1 MRKKK
6 LTDGDILMEIYR
18 NVYAVA
24 EPSANFD
31 ELMANAE
38 INKEGQKVIKFMDY
52 ECEEA
57 VMQRILDDTMDKYKV
72 KDYRRKQFS
81 FSFWLGCSP
90 KTKKVL

>member
-24 EPSANFD
+24 EPPANFD

-57 VMQRILDDTMDKYKV
+57 VMQRILDETMDKYKV

-90 KTKKVL
+90 KTKKI

>member
-24 EPSANFD
+24 EPPANFD
-31 ELMANAE
+31 ELMVNAE

-57 VMQRILDDTMDKYKV
+57 VMQRILDETMDKYKV

>member
-6 LTDGDILMEIYR
+6 ISDGDILLEIYR
-18 NVYAVA
+18 NVYAA
-24 EPSANFD
+24 STPPADFD

-38 INKEGQKVIKFMDY
+38 VNKEGQKIIKFMDY
-52 ECEEA
+52 ECEHD
-57 VMQRILDDTMDKYKV
+57 VMEKILNEILDKYKI

-90 KTKKVL
+90 KTKKI

>member
-24 EPSANFD
+24 EPPANFD

>member
-1 MRKKK
+1 
-6 LTDGDILMEIYR
+6 
-18 NVYAVA
+18 
-24 EPSANFD
+24 
-31 ELMANAE
+31 
-38 INKEGQKVIKFMDY
+38 MDY

>member
-24 EPSANFD
+24 EPPANFD

-38 INKEGQKVIKFMDY
+38 INKEGQKVIKFMDH

-57 VMQRILDDTMDKYKV
+57 VMQRILDETMDKYKV

>member
-24 EPSANFD
+24 EPPANFD

-57 VMQRILDDTMDKYKV
+57 VMQRILDETMDKYKV

>member
-24 EPSANFD
+24 KPPANFD

-57 VMQRILDDTMDKYKV
+57 VMQRILDETMDKYKV